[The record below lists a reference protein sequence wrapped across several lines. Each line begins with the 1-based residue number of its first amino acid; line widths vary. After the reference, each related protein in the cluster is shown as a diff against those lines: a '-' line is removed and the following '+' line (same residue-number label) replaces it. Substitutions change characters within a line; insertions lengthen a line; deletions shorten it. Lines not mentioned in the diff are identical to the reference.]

1 MFNAST
7 GTDCAMQIHA
17 KPTDLPNRRTG
28 ILLIHGLCGSP
39 AEMRYV
45 ANRLAGQGYRVHCPV
60 LAGHGGEIDELRTT
74 TWQDWLASARES
86 LEELSKECD
95 QIIVGGLSTGALL
108 ALMLAHERPEKI
120 HGLALFST
128 PLWLNGK
135 KIPWKMRL
143 ARRLL
148 AFRAIA
154 KHFDFPAPQE
164 YGIKDQRIRE
174 FIQNALK
181 APGAAPAI
189 AKTPAV
195 AALER
200 RCLAQHVM
208 HALKSI
214 RQPALVIHPRED
226 CLADLDNA
234 FYLQRNLSGPV
245 DLVVLEDSYHLVTV
259 DRQRHLVADET
270 ARFAGRLFAK
280 LTSQPAV
287 STPSLA

>member
-1 MFNAST
+1 MPNNAKLAS
-7 GTDCAMQIHA
+7 
-17 KPTDLPNRRTG
+17 LPNTRVG

-39 AEMRYV
+39 TEMRFV
-45 ANRLAGQGYRVHCPV
+45 ANRLSNQGYRVHCPV
-60 LAGHGGEIDELRTT
+60 LAGHGGSIDELRTT
-74 TWQDWLASARES
+74 TWQDWLASAREG
-86 LEELSKECD
+86 LEQLEKECD
-95 QIIVGGLSTGALL
+95 QVIAGGLSTGALL
-108 ALMLAHERPEKI
+108 ALKLAQDHPEKV

-128 PLWLNGK
+128 PLWLNGH

-148 AFRAIA
+148 AFRSIA

-181 APGAAPAI
+181 VPGAAPVI
-189 AKTPAV
+189 AKTPGV

-200 RCLAQHVM
+200 RWLATQVIK
-208 HALKSI
+208 ALKSI
-214 RQPALVIHPRED
+214 RQPALIIHPRQD

-234 FYLQRNLSGPV
+234 FYLQKNLSGPV

-270 ARFAGRLFAK
+270 ARFAGRLFGQFRDRQTMAE
-280 LTSQPAV
+280 PA
-287 STPSLA
+287 LA

>member
-1 MFNAST
+1 MHTS
-7 GTDCAMQIHA
+7 A
-17 KPTDLPNRRTG
+17 KPSPSPNSRTG

-39 AEMRYV
+39 TEMRYV

-60 LAGHGGEIDELRTT
+60 LAGHGGGIDELRTT

-95 QIIVGGLSTGALL
+95 QIIAGGLSTGALL
-108 ALMLAHERPEKI
+108 ALMLAHEQPEKI

-128 PLWLNGK
+128 PLWLNGR

-143 ARRLL
+143 VRRLL

-200 RCLAQHVM
+200 RSLATHVIR
-208 HALKSI
+208 ALKSI
-214 RQPALVIHPRED
+214 RQPALVIHTRED

-245 DLVVLEDSYHLVTV
+245 DLIVLEDSYHLVTV
-259 DRQRHLVADET
+259 DRQRHLVAEET
-270 ARFAGRLFAK
+270 AQFASRIFAK
-280 LTSQPAV
+280 LTSRRAV
-287 STPSLA
+287 SAPALA